1 MGFEA
6 IVVIAVII
14 MAFVLF
20 ITEILSI
27 DLVAMLIMLVLV
39 LTGVISA
46 KEGVAGFSNDATI
59 TVAAMFVLS
68 DALFRTGVVNSIG
81 PRLAKM
87 IRYNMR
93 LGVFLMMFV
102 IAFISAFVNNTP
114 VVAVFIP
121 VIIKAAVDANI
132 SPSKLLMPLSFAT
145 ILGGTCT
152 LIGTSTNIL
161 VSGLAKDAGL
171 PGFSMF
177 TFAPMGLVYSVI
189 GLLFLTFIGVD
200 LIPNRGQGKDLGAQ
214 FGIRNYLTEIELL
227 LGSPEIGKR
236 IMDSRF
242 VSDFEM
248 EIIEIRRED
257 STFIIPPLD
266 FVLEAGDMLKVR
278 CNVEKLKA
286 LKDTIKVSLKPQI
299 KIGEDSFQEKN
310 TALVEVIVSPNSEFE
325 GQTLAEV
332 DFKRRYRAVPLAIK
346 HREEIVNENINN
358 TILKVGDVILT
369 EVKKHRLEEFRQH
382 EFGQENPF
390 IVLSE
395 AEIPEYPKDKA
406 ILVMLTIAAVVVTAS
421 LELVPIMVGSIAA
434 CCLLVLT
441 KCIDPKEAYQ
451 AIDWKIIFLLAGAL
465 SLGVA
470 MQKSGVAKMVA
481 QGLVDNFGGFGPLVL
496 VSALYLTTS
505 LITEIMSNNAAA
517 ALLTPIAI
525 GMAQSMGVSPMPFL
539 IAITFGASA
548 SFMTPIGY
556 QTNTMIYTAGQY
568 KFMDFVKVGTWLN
581 LLFWIVATIL
591 IPIFFP
597 FK

>member
-6 IVVIAVII
+6 IVVIVVVIA
-14 MAFVLF
+14 AFILF
-20 ITEILSI
+20 ITEVLSI
-27 DLVAMLIMLVLV
+27 DLVAMLIMLILV

-59 TVAAMFVLS
+59 TVAAMFILS
-68 DALFRTGVVNSIG
+68 DALFRSGVVNSIG
-81 PRLAKM
+81 PRLAVM
-87 IRYNMR
+87 IKKNYRM
-93 LGVFLMMFV
+93 GVFVMMVV
-102 IAFISAFVNNTP
+102 IAAISAFINNTP
-114 VVAVFIP
+114 IVAVFIP
-121 VIIKAAVDANI
+121 VVIKAAVDANI

-152 LIGTSTNIL
+152 LLGTSTNIL

-177 TFAPMGLVYSVI
+177 TFSYMGIIYCVI
-189 GLLFLTFIGVD
+189 GLLFLAFIGID
-200 LIPNRGQGKDLGAQ
+200 LIPSRGLGNDLGAQ
-214 FGIRNYLTEIELL
+214 FGIRNYLAEIELL
-227 LGSPEIGKR
+227 PNSTEIGKR
-236 IMDSRF
+236 IMDARI
-242 VSDFEM
+242 VKDLEM
-248 EIIEIRRED
+248 EIIEIRRDD
-257 STFIIPPLD
+257 STFSIPPLD
-266 FVLEAGDMLKVR
+266 FVLEAGDKLKVR

-310 TALVEVIVSPNSEFE
+310 TALVEVIVAPNSEFE
-325 GQTLAEV
+325 GQTLAEI

-369 EVKKHRLEEFRQH
+369 EVKKHRLEEFRKH

-395 AEIPEYPKDKA
+395 AEIPEYPKSKA
-406 ILVMLTIAAVVVTAS
+406 ILISLTIAAVVLTAA
-421 LELVPIMVGSIAA
+421 LELVPIMVSSIAA
-434 CCLLVLT
+434 CCFLVLT
-441 KCIDPKEAYQ
+441 KAIDPKDAYQ

-470 MQKSGVAKMVA
+470 MQKSGVAKMIA

-525 GMAQSMGVSPMPFL
+525 GMAQSMGVNPMPFL

-568 KFMDFVKVGTWLN
+568 KFMDFVKIGTWLN